1 MLTITV
7 PAAEHFNNR
16 TSEFIRTKETV
27 LALEHS
33 LVSVSKWEAKWHKPF
48 LGKGEKTDE
57 EILDYIK
64 CMTISQNVDPLVFL
78 ALTPNNIEAIRS
90 YINDPMTATT
100 FSDKNQKPGREI
112 ITAEIIYYWM
122 ISMNIPFE
130 CRKWH
135 LNSLLALIRTVGLK
149 NQPKKKMSK
158 SAAMKQQHALNASRL
173 ARSGGAG

>member
-7 PAAEHFNNR
+7 PKSEQFNNR
-16 TSEFIRTKETV
+16 TGEFLYTKETV
-27 LALEHS
+27 LSLEHS
-33 LVSVSKWEAKWHKPF
+33 LVSVAKWESKWHKPF
-48 LGKGEKTDE
+48 LGQGEKTNE

-78 ALTPNNIEAIRS
+78 ALTQENINEIRD
-90 YINDPMTATT
+90 YINNPMTATT
-100 FSDKNQKPGREI
+100 FSDRDKRPNREI

-135 LNSLLALIRTVGLK
+135 LNSLLALIHTVGVK

-173 ARSGGAG
+173 ARSGGTG

>member
-7 PAAEHFNNR
+7 PKSEQFNNR
-16 TSEFIRTKETV
+16 TGEFLYTKETV
-27 LALEHS
+27 LSLEHS
-33 LVSVSKWEAKWHKPF
+33 LVSVAKWESKWHKPF
-48 LGKGEKTDE
+48 LGQGEKSNE

-78 ALTPNNIEAIRS
+78 ALTQENINDIRD
-90 YINDPMTATT
+90 YINNPMTATT
-100 FSDKNQKPGREI
+100 FSDQNKRPGREI

-122 ISMNIPFE
+122 ISMSIPFE

-135 LNSLLALIRTVGLK
+135 LNSLLALIHTVGLK

-158 SAAMKQQHALNASRL
+158 SAAMKQQHTLNASRL
-173 ARSGGAG
+173 ARSGGTG